1 MVSIGERIKESRN
14 EKKITQ
20 QELASQL
27 NVSRSAISNWEVG
40 RNYPDLDSIVQ
51 LSDILEISLDK
62 LLREDT
68 IMVKKVS
75 TEQYKGRA
83 RKNTLRII
91 VPLFIILLLTTGYLL
106 YSEVASVHNIFSPS
120 ITGVSR
126 VDVNDSWTPVRFED
140 NENLEISGIFWN
152 KEVVNDANSTDE
164 TEIRIINEQT
174 GEVIYEFILE
184 AGKSNSLSNLKTSQD
199 YLVEVKGNTGE
210 YFLNFY

>member
-1 MVSIGERIKESRN
+1 
-14 EKKITQ
+14 
-20 QELASQL
+20 
-27 NVSRSAISNWEVG
+27 
-40 RNYPDLDSIVQ
+40 
-51 LSDILEISLDK
+51 
-62 LLREDT
+62 
-68 IMVKKVS
+68 MVKKVS